1 MSPISPS
8 LGATAGHADGRP
20 AKMRA
25 FEGMLAVPA
34 LLLVIAALVVPTGW
48 FFAQSFVGA
57 DGHLSLENYSRIV
70 ESPAYYRTFLTTF
83 QLSAVTV
90 LVCVLVGTPLA
101 FVMATARGRPAALL
115 FLAILLP
122 FWTALL
128 VRTYTWLVVLQR
140 FGLVNSFLMWTGL
153 TSEPLPLINNFA
165 GTVVGMVHI
174 MLPVFVLP
182 TYAAM
187 KQMDVN
193 VVRAALSLG
202 ASRTRTFFGI
212 ILPLSASG
220 ILAGTVL
227 VFVTTLGFFVTPAI
241 LGGGNVTVVSMRIE
255 KNISSFSNWGAASS
269 LGVVLLAMVAA
280 ALAVGY
286 WAVARSRRST
296 GAANG

>member
-1 MSPISPS
+1 MSQMKEF
-8 LGATAGHADGRP
+8 GDNEAAP
-20 AKMRA
+20 AKGSKPKA
-25 FEGMLAVPA
+25 AVLDSMLALPA
-34 LLLVIAALVVPTGW
+34 LILVVLALVIPTGW
-48 FFAQSFVGA
+48 FFALSFVGA
-57 DGHLSLENYSRIV
+57 DGQLSMENYSRIIQ
-70 ESPAYYRTFLTTF
+70 SPAYYRTFITTF

-90 LVCVLVGTPLA
+90 LICMLIGTPLA
-101 FVMATARGRPAALL
+101 FVMATVKGRPAALL
-115 FLAILLP
+115 FLAVLLP

-140 FGLVNSFLMWTGL
+140 YGLVNSFLMWSGITDQ
-153 TSEPLPLINNFA
+153 PLPLINNFT
-165 GTVVGMVHI
+165 GTIVGMVHI

-202 ASRTRTFFGI
+202 ASRIRTFFTI
-212 ILPLSASG
+212 ILPLAASG

-227 VFVTTLGFFVTPAI
+227 VFVATLGFFVTPAI

-269 LGVVLLAMVAA
+269 LGVVLLAIVAA
-280 ALAVGY
+280 VLALGY

-296 GAANG
+296 EAAHG

>member
-1 MSPISPS
+1 MSRIKEFGGNEAAAAKS
-8 LGATAGHADGRP
+8 LRP
-20 AKMRA
+20 KAA
-25 FEGMLAVPA
+25 ILDSTLALPA
-34 LLLVIAALVVPTGW
+34 LILVVLALVIPTGW
-48 FFAQSFVGA
+48 FFALSFVGA
-57 DGHLSLENYSRIV
+57 DGQLSMENYSRIV
-70 ESPAYYRTFLTTF
+70 QSPAYYRTFITTF

-90 LVCVLVGTPLA
+90 LVCMLVGTPLA
-101 FVMATARGRPAALL
+101 FVMATVKGRPAALL
-115 FLAILLP
+115 FLAVLLP

-140 FGLVNSFLMWTGL
+140 YGLVNSFLMWSGITDQ
-153 TSEPLPLINNFA
+153 PLPLINNFN
-165 GTVVGMVHI
+165 GTIVGMVHI

-202 ASRTRTFFGI
+202 ASRIRTFFTI
-212 ILPLSASG
+212 ILPLAASG

-269 LGVVLLAMVAA
+269 LGVVLLAIVAA
-280 ALAVGY
+280 VLALGY

-296 GAANG
+296 EAAHG

>member
-1 MSPISPS
+1 
-8 LGATAGHADGRP
+8 
-20 AKMRA
+20 
-25 FEGMLAVPA
+25 
-34 LLLVIAALVVPTGW
+34 
-48 FFAQSFVGA
+48 
-57 DGHLSLENYSRIV
+57 
-70 ESPAYYRTFLTTF
+70 
-83 QLSAVTV
+83 
-90 LVCVLVGTPLA
+90 
-101 FVMATARGRPAALL
+101 
-115 FLAILLP
+115 
-122 FWTALL
+122 
-128 VRTYTWLVVLQR
+128 
-140 FGLVNSFLMWTGL
+140 
-153 TSEPLPLINNFA
+153 
-165 GTVVGMVHI
+165 
-174 MLPVFVLP
+174 VLP

-202 ASRTRTFFGI
+202 ASRTRTFFGV

>member
-1 MSPISPS
+1 M
-8 LGATAGHADGRP
+8 
-20 AKMRA
+20 
-25 FEGMLAVPA
+25 
-34 LLLVIAALVVPTGW
+34 
-48 FFAQSFVGA
+48 
-57 DGHLSLENYSRIV
+57 
-70 ESPAYYRTFLTTF
+70 
-83 QLSAVTV
+83 
-90 LVCVLVGTPLA
+90 
-101 FVMATARGRPAALL
+101 
-115 FLAILLP
+115 
-122 FWTALL
+122 
-128 VRTYTWLVVLQR
+128 RTYTWLVVLQR

-286 WAVARSRRST
+286 CAVARSRRST

>member
-1 MSPISPS
+1 MS
-8 LGATAGHADGRP
+8 TASSAPGHAVADGRLRP
-20 AKMRA
+20 RGRSL
-25 FEGMLAVPA
+25 EGMLALPA
-34 LLLVIAALVVPTGW
+34 LMLVVAALVIPTGW
-48 FFAQSFVGA
+48 FFALSFVGA
-57 DGHLSLENYSRIV
+57 DGRISMENYARIV
-70 ESPAYYRTFLTTF
+70 QSPAYYRTFVTTF

-90 LVCVLVGTPLA
+90 LVCMLIGTPLA

-140 FGLVNSFLMWTGL
+140 FGLVNSFLMRAGL
-153 TSEPLPLINNFA
+153 TDAPLPLINNFT
-165 GTVVGMVHI
+165 GTIVGMVHI

-202 ASRTRTFFGI
+202 ASRLRTFFAV

-269 LGVVLLAMVAA
+269 LGVVLLAMVAIVLA
-280 ALAVGY
+280 AGY
-286 WAVARSRRST
+286 WAIARSRRST
-296 GAANG
+296 GAGHG

>member
-1 MSPISPS
+1 MSQMKEF
-8 LGATAGHADGRP
+8 GDNEAAP
-20 AKMRA
+20 AKGSKPKA
-25 FEGMLAVPA
+25 AVLDSMLALPA
-34 LLLVIAALVVPTGW
+34 LILVVLALVIPTGW
-48 FFAQSFVGA
+48 FFALSFVGA
-57 DGHLSLENYSRIV
+57 DGQLSMENYSRIIQ
-70 ESPAYYRTFLTTF
+70 SPAYYRTFITTF

-90 LVCVLVGTPLA
+90 LICMLIGTPLA
-101 FVMATARGRPAALL
+101 FVMATVKGRPAALL
-115 FLAILLP
+115 FLAVLLP

-140 FGLVNSFLMWTGL
+140 YGLVNSFLMWSGITDQ
-153 TSEPLPLINNFA
+153 PLPLINNFT
-165 GTVVGMVHI
+165 GTIVGMVHI

-202 ASRTRTFFGI
+202 ASRIRTFFTI
-212 ILPLSASG
+212 ILPLAASG

-269 LGVVLLAMVAA
+269 LGVVLLAIVAA
-280 ALAVGY
+280 VLALGY

-296 GAANG
+296 EAAHG